1 METEAGASK
10 ARCVSCREEIAVGDR
25 YAHGD
30 HIKCGVCGTKHKVV
44 RGDRLRLVIADVGPL
59 RDVLAQNERLVERL
73 EAELAHARASLGIGA
88 NGIGIGVAY
97 ALYQM
102 GINQAPI
109 SKGLLWTSIA
119 VGDLRRPA
127 ARARELVLPR
137 QAQRDHAAHQR
148 ARGSALGGPEAP
160 HPDPRSEPSLVGGTL
175 RRVPP
180 LTPRSLRPSE
190 SGSARS
196 PLLLRAAA
204 ARLLT
209 ESGRTPGASRPC
221 DRSRTS
227 SAAGPSAGR

>member
-1 METEAGASK
+1 M
-10 ARCVSCREEIAVGDR
+10 SCREEIAVGDR

-59 RDVLAQNERLVERL
+59 RDVLAQNERLVDRL

-119 VGDLRRPA
+119 VAIFAGLLL
-127 ARARELVLPR
+127 ELANWSFLAKR
-137 QAQRDHAAHQR
+137 NAIMRLT
-148 ARGSALGGPEAP
+148 SELEEA
-160 HPDPRSEPSLVGGTL
+160 RSEGQKL
-175 RRVPP
+175 RTQIREANRV
-180 LTPRSLRPSE
+180 
-190 SGSARS
+190 
-196 PLLLRAAA
+196 
-204 ARLLT
+204 
-209 ESGRTPGASRPC
+209 
-221 DRSRTS
+221 
-227 SAAGPSAGR
+227 

>member
-1 METEAGASK
+1 MEREAGASK

-88 NGIGIGVAY
+88 NGVGIGVAY

-109 SKGLLWTSIA
+109 STGLLWTSIA
-119 VGDLRRPA
+119 VAIFAGLLL
-127 ARARELVLPR
+127 ELANWSFLAKR
-137 QAQRDHAAHQR
+137 NAIMRLT
-148 ARGSALGGPEAP
+148 GELEEA
-160 HPDPRSEPSLVGGTL
+160 RSEGQKL
-175 RRVPP
+175 RTQIREATRV
-180 LTPRSLRPSE
+180 
-190 SGSARS
+190 
-196 PLLLRAAA
+196 
-204 ARLLT
+204 
-209 ESGRTPGASRPC
+209 
-221 DRSRTS
+221 
-227 SAAGPSAGR
+227 